1 MSWIQQNLEW
11 AVGLL
16 LVGIIVLFFFPLLLG
31 YQLKEEEDSND
42 QWKWIVANYIN
53 FSFGV
58 FHAIDN
64 RGV

>member
-31 YQLKEEEDSND
+31 YQLKEEEEDSND
-42 QWKWIVANYIN
+42 
-53 FSFGV
+53 
-58 FHAIDN
+58 
-64 RGV
+64 